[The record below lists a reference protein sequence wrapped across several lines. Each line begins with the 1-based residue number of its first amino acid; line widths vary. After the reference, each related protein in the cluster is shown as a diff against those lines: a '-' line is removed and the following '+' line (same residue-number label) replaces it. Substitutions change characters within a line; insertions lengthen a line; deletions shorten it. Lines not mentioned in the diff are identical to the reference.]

1 MPRTKRE
8 TTERVKGRWIVTYD
22 HFGRRDPGAPF
33 HLWGFYANIPWFLL
47 ISFLGTNQNAGWA
60 VQRAFPKIVELDN
73 LPILGKNSFW
83 LVLFWP
89 TALGIVSLI
98 FASAY
103 CALFNLFFEKR
114 EVKRELVVDRERRM
128 ANEALQRQKESQE
141 RQARAEQQRWQQQ
154 EAERR
159 KQRAIEAEKER
170 QQQAIRDAQARERM
184 HQEGRKAALR
194 KIGLSGG
201 RVDPR
206 EPLIFLYDAP
216 FALVDSP
223 FMEIQAAGL
232 ARANVAS
239 QATVGNDQTI
249 YRSGDGPKS
258 TTVIP
263 APIPYRGISFVGDR
277 TKLTLNRKILVV
289 QPYQMAWT
297 QSGDMCSL
305 VIGSGGDVL
314 YAYNHVRHEEEYR
327 CSEIERIAVDKLKPE
342 LMALFRKYME
352 GGSSS
357 LPGSDGYA

>member
-1 MPRTKRE
+1 MKRRTVSTSE
-8 TTERVKGRWIVTYD
+8 VVKGRWLVTYD
-22 HFGRRDPGAPF
+22 HYEKLEVEAPF

-47 ISFLGTNQNAGWA
+47 ISFLGTNENAGWA

-83 LVLFWP
+83 LVLFGP
-89 TALGIVSLI
+89 TALGIALLICAFVYCAVYNLI
-98 FASAY
+98 FG
-103 CALFNLFFEKR
+103 KR

-206 EPLIFLYDAP
+206 EPLMFLFDT
-216 FALVDSP
+216 P

-277 TKLTLNRKILVV
+277 TKLTLNRKVLVV
-289 QPYQMAWT
+289 QPYQMTWT

-305 VIGSGGDVL
+305 VIGSGGGVL

-327 CSEIERIAVDKLKPE
+327 CSEIERVAVDKLKPE